1 MRKCWVTNTRQFGT
15 RSVSLNSAPFPEF
28 IRWAAHYLRNSVR
41 LASTEIK
48 FTFPPPNFVSLS
60 GMHCFHH
67 IVQGKKRKDLLTL
80 RLVDLVVD
88 LVVDLA
94 EVVVVVLLRG
104 THDPTLK
111 VLSDSS
117 LVIVSTPRPAVQLRL
132 M

>member
-1 MRKCWVTNTRQFGT
+1 MRKCWVTNTRRFGT
-15 RSVSLNSAPFPEF
+15 RSVSLNSATAPEF
-28 IRWAAHYLRNSVR
+28 IRWAAHYLRNSIR

-48 FTFPPPNFVSLS
+48 FTFPPPNLVSLS

-88 LVVDLA
+88 LA

-104 THDPTLK
+104 THNPTLK

>member
-1 MRKCWVTNTRQFGT
+1 
-15 RSVSLNSAPFPEF
+15 
-28 IRWAAHYLRNSVR
+28 
-41 LASTEIK
+41 
-48 FTFPPPNFVSLS
+48 
-60 GMHCFHH
+60 MHCFHH

-117 LVIVSTPRPAVQLRL
+117 LVIVSTPRLAVQLRL

>member
-15 RSVSLNSAPFPEF
+15 RSVSLNSATAPEF

-48 FTFPPPNFVSLS
+48 FTFPPPNLVSLS

-80 RLVDLVVD
+80 RLVD

>member
-15 RSVSLNSAPFPEF
+15 RSVLLNSAPVPEF

-48 FTFPPPNFVSLS
+48 FTFPPPNLVSLS

-80 RLVDLVVD
+80 RLVD

-117 LVIVSTPRPAVQLRL
+117 LVIVSTPRPAVQPRL

>member
-1 MRKCWVTNTRQFGT
+1 
-15 RSVSLNSAPFPEF
+15 
-28 IRWAAHYLRNSVR
+28 
-41 LASTEIK
+41 
-48 FTFPPPNFVSLS
+48 
-60 GMHCFHH
+60 
-67 IVQGKKRKDLLTL
+67 
-80 RLVDLVVD
+80 VDLVVD